1 MTNRDSQ
8 LIWEAYSSGGNAE
21 LNSIILE
28 AKKEME
34 KGTGEPPVLDAE
46 KQKQKDLFDR
56 MTPLDK
62 LQATLDIVGVSPEL
76 VGTGADA
83 VNIVISLGRFLY
95 NTLKGEKDEMK
106 RHIINAGLSAI
117 SLIPFADVVKVLK
130 LRTLAR
136 AGKAGKLVAQAGV
149 KGLKS
154 AKVAGVAAKGARALK
169 SQAELQKTDP
179 NLAQVAQQAQ
189 DPQSA

>member
-8 LIWEAYSSGGNAE
+8 LIWEAYSSGSNAE
-21 LNSIILE
+21 LNSIIQE
-28 AKKEME
+28 ANKEME

-46 KQKQKDLFDR
+46 KEKQKDLFDR

-62 LQATLDIVGVSPEL
+62 LQATLDIAGVSPEL

-154 AKVAGVAAKGARALK
+154 AKVAGVAAKSARALK
-169 SQAELQKTDP
+169 SQSELQKTDP

-189 DPQSA
+189 NPQSA